1 MRQMPER
8 PMICPMCGATMN
20 QHAEKV
26 VYTGDATAAGVDAA
40 LGGVVEE
47 MHACPRCGY
56 VTSRQAG

>member
-1 MRQMPER
+1 MPKR

-26 VYTGDATAAGVDAA
+26 VYSGEAGGAGVDAA
-40 LGGVVEE
+40 LGGVLEE

-56 VTSRQAG
+56 VTSRRAT